1 MGKLKKQFKQDFDNS
16 SNNINLSFDTNLL
29 ETNNK
34 RTRHNINPYKLLTAL
49 TCSVIFVLI
58 GVPIGILFISSI
70 QIDESVKTYNRNY
83 SLNEIKIA
91 ESNTF
96 KKLNSISYPDGDKPL
111 SSSISEK
118 EKNAYNNFSSLT
130 YQSLVDTS
138 KQDNMSYSLVGLYSL
153 INEMSFAS
161 SRDELKVQLN
171 NLLGL
176 DEESRISFYSKVM
189 KANSFAGDYST
200 IQLKN
205 AAFFNNEFNYNDD
218 YINYLSE
225 LYCEAYQLN
234 FESEQDKIVEW
245 VNEAVNTNNFIDND
259 FLEMNEESQLY
270 LFSTLYFKNAWA
282 NKYLSDN
289 NVQDNFYL
297 SNNTSITA
305 EYMKHSYLSSYYYD
319 YDSYI
324 SIKDYYIGGYASV
337 TYLVPKSVE
346 DNIFDLTKNVN
357 IFSENEDNKVT
368 PNNDYFMINLKTPKF
383 NTKSDVDFK
392 LCLEDLGLGDIFNK
406 NIDSF
411 KNAFND
417 DNLVDYKIY
426 LQKIKQRN
434 EVEFNEDGSIVKSIS
449 MALIGAAGSAAPM
462 ENDTLDVDLNQPFI
476 YIIRDINDTPI
487 FVGHVDNPN
496 I

>member
-34 RTRHNINPYKLLTAL
+34 RVRHNVNPHKLVMAL

-70 QIDESVKTYNRNY
+70 NIDESVKTYNRNY

-111 SSSISEK
+111 SSSISDE

-176 DEESRISFYSKVM
+176 DEESRISFYNKVIN
-189 KANSFAGDYST
+189 ANSFAGDYST

-245 VNEAVNTNNFIDND
+245 VNKAVNTTGIT
-259 FLEMNEESQLY
+259 S
-270 LFSTLYFKNAWA
+270 
-282 NKYLSDN
+282 
-289 NVQDNFYL
+289 L
-297 SNNTSITA
+297 SNCL
-305 EYMKHSYLSSYYYD
+305 LS
-319 YDSYI
+319 
-324 SIKDYYIGGYASV
+324 
-337 TYLVPKSVE
+337 
-346 DNIFDLTKNVN
+346 
-357 IFSENEDNKVT
+357 
-368 PNNDYFMINLKTPKF
+368 
-383 NTKSDVDFK
+383 
-392 LCLEDLGLGDIFNK
+392 
-406 NIDSF
+406 
-411 KNAFND
+411 
-417 DNLVDYKIY
+417 
-426 LQKIKQRN
+426 
-434 EVEFNEDGSIVKSIS
+434 
-449 MALIGAAGSAAPM
+449 
-462 ENDTLDVDLNQPFI
+462 
-476 YIIRDINDTPI
+476 
-487 FVGHVDNPN
+487 
-496 I
+496 